1 MGYGIRDGDIISLTN
16 EKAGALTMSVD
27 LLDYKG
33 SKITPEWMWRH
44 QSSIRSVVNFKT
56 RAIAGVPFNLY
67 DRQPDGGRVR
77 NYTDAVA
84 VALQRPATRL
94 GQSRWVQQLQFD
106 LATYGRWACAVH
118 WLPGGGFQLLRL
130 PAERVSLLTDAA
142 GNFEAL
148 GIQAD
153 GKMHT
158 RPLDDV
164 IFDVSTGPSQ
174 GEKRIGYSDLETL
187 IDLALELSGL
197 SEYRANLFRNSAMV
211 PAVIERPTD
220 APKWTD
226 EAWKRFKEDFA
237 QYKAGGGNAGG
248 TPLLEDGM
256 TLKPVDVFNPKDAQ
270 YVEVRELA
278 LVEAA
283 QALNIPPELVG
294 AKDGTHSNIVALREQ
309 LYQDVL
315 GTDIKFFEDALNS
328 GLERILDG
336 RQYVEANLDSKL
348 RGTLEQRAR
357 IYQTASGRPWLTTN
371 EVRALENKPA
381 IEGGDDLVTPLNVL
395 LGGQASPADGGATGS
410 HPGGGGMPADDIA
423 KRVTAAAA
431 LIRSGFE
438 PTAALEAVGLDPIT
452 HLGLLPVTVQ
462 KPVQPDGEIDQEIE
476 EQIKSRVFELE
487 PKALVAARPKAPGR
501 KAAKGQD
508 KLDRAT
514 AGMET
519 AVLGWW
525 HQHAEWLAGRLGVN
539 LDAEDGKA
547 RRKSL
552 PPMPTAEEL
561 QEAVD
566 MLAAE
571 LLTQTKAVAEAG
583 ADIVLLEWNPDA
595 ENFDIERQQA
605 WLAKASTNNA
615 LRFNDQ
621 ILDWISDAMNHPEE
635 WEAAVRKV
643 LTSDADVQNWIT
655 GLATEAASFGETDA
669 AKASGLAFKTWR
681 TTSKKPRESHAAQN
695 GATVGI
701 DDAFTNGQ
709 RYPGDWWGGAAEVFG
724 CHCRLDFSK

>member
-1 MGYGIRDGDIISLTN
+1 MGYGFRDGDIISLTN

-33 SKITPEWMWRH
+33 SQITPEWMWRH
-44 QSSIRSVVNFKT
+44 QSSIRTVVNFKT
-56 RAIAGVPFNLY
+56 RSIAGVPFNLY
-67 DRQPDGGRVR
+67 DRQEGGGRLR
-77 NYTDAVA
+77 NYKHPVA
-84 VALQRPATRL
+84 QALHRPATRL
-94 GQSRWVQQLQFD
+94 GQSRWVQQLQYD
-106 LATYGRWACAVH
+106 MGIHGRWACAVH
-118 WLPGGGFQLLRL
+118 WLPDGNFQLLRL
-130 PAERVSLLTDAA
+130 PAERITILTDAA

-148 GIQAD
+148 GIRAD
-153 GKMHT
+153 GKLHT

-164 IFDVSTGPSQ
+164 IFDVSAGPTERGRKS
-174 GEKRIGYSDLETL
+174 GFSDLEVL
-187 IDLALELSGL
+187 VDLALELSGL

-211 PAVIERPTD
+211 PAVIERPVD

-226 EAWKRFKEDFA
+226 EAWERFKAEFA

-256 TLKPVDVFNPKDAQ
+256 SLKPVDVFNPRDAQ

-278 LVEAA
+278 LIEAA

-315 GTDIKFFEDALNS
+315 GTDIRFFEDALNS
-328 GLERILDG
+328 GLERIMGGD
-336 RQYVEANLDSKL
+336 QYVEANLDAKL
-348 RGTLEQRAR
+348 RGALADRAR

-371 EVRALENKPA
+371 EVRAMENKPA

-410 HPGGGGMPADDIA
+410 HGGGPGMPADEIA
-423 KRVTAAAA
+423 KLVTAAAA

-438 PTAALEAVGLDPIT
+438 PIAALEAVGLDPIT

-462 KPVQPDGEIDQEIE
+462 RPVDREGEIDDEVADA
-476 EQIKSRVFELE
+476 IKARVFEVE
-487 PKALVAARPKAPGR
+487 AALRAARPKALGR
-501 KAAKGQD
+501 KAAKPGQD
-508 KLDRAT
+508 KLDQAT
-514 AGMET
+514 ARME
-519 AVLGWW
+519 AGILKWW
-525 HQHAEWLAGRLGVN
+525 HGHAADLADRLGVD
-539 LDAEDGKA
+539 LAAEDGKA
-547 RRKSL
+547 RRKAL
-552 PPMPTAEEL
+552 PPMPTQEEL
-561 QEAVD
+561 QETVD

-571 LLTQTKAVAEAG
+571 LLHHTREVAEAG

-595 ENFDIERQQA
+595 ENFDIERQRA
-605 WLAKASTNNA
+605 WLEKASTNNA

-621 ILDWISDAMNHPEE
+621 IMDWLADAMQYPTE

-643 LTSDADVQNWIT
+643 LATDEAVLKWIV

-669 AKASGLAFKTWR
+669 AKASGLQNKTWR
-681 TTSKKPRESHAAQN
+681 TTSSNPRESHAAQN

-701 DDAFTNGQ
+701 DDAFANGQ
-709 RYPGDWWGGAAEVFG
+709 RYPGDWWGGSGEVFG
-724 CHCRLDFSK
+724 CKCRLDFSK